1 MRVAFCPYLRI
12 GIYDLLEN
20 FLFQLCRACQAN
32 FDLNSHINPVRYNVN
47 SLLGFLEDTVRLD
60 LTNATNTL
68 TTLERLRCVRN
79 VVVNN
84 KAQVNA
90 QEAEELEPLHSIG
103 VGVNDIGELVFS
115 DSFCHTF
122 TGHCITLF
130 ECMRDGLLAKMNG
143 VDESEV
149 VQCSASVEEKVGG

>member
-1 MRVAFCPYLRI
+1 MQEAI
-12 GIYDLLEN
+12 NDLLEN

-32 FDLNSHINPVRYNVN
+32 FDLNSHINPVHYNVN
-47 SLLGFLEDTVRLD
+47 SLLGFLKDTVRLD

-68 TTLERLRCVRN
+68 TTLETLSCVRN

-122 TGHCITLF
+122 TGHCIALF
-130 ECMRDGLLAKMNG
+130 ECLQDGLVTRMNG
-143 VDESEV
+143 VDESGV
-149 VQCSASVEEKVGG
+149 VPCSASLHEKVGG